1 MAILSLATNMP
12 LFRTGELLSAAKL
25 NTMRDAALA
34 QDEASR
40 LGGVA
45 FCASYGNPPQ
55 NDDENPNLIW
65 RGGFTMVDGATT
77 LTIVLVTSSISG
89 VNLLRVTRTGASAIS
104 STHDLD
110 NPPGPPQTITIDITP
125 ANYSNG
131 QIVLVD
137 IELYNAAGGASEN
150 WGDIEI
156 REVSLT
162 PISISDTWPG
172 VPTFGAISAANLNQ
186 LANAIDWLTLRMGT
200 RYDPLFQGVV
210 RRFGP
215 FFQQGDVQLRATVR
229 RSPSHGTVIA
239 SGYVLREHPGATER
253 VTLTIGLNVVAT
265 YNVPAAV
272 GQHEWTLSTALPGST
287 GDIIYVMV
295 QYERTAPDE
304 DNGGLLGINR
314 WSVNEIYTSSDT
326 TAPVTLEQQVAR
338 QRPSFSSLQSWL
350 NSLATIVNA
359 TYTRIV
365 TTNAAL
371 WSRQIC
377 YRARYGRLDQQA
389 WFEPGGLAMRWR
401 RAGDA
406 VAIRGRGVSIGV
418 GGAQFERT
426 NEVGFYEF
434 SNTRST
440 SIIPGDATQSV
451 LWFLD
456 NAPGLPSGAP
466 YNLRGVDLLY
476 AAERLKTV
484 V

>member
-1 MAILSLATNMP
+1 MAILSLANNMP

-25 NTMRDAALA
+25 NIMRDAALA
-34 QDEASR
+34 QEEASR
-40 LGGVA
+40 LGRVA
-45 FCASYGNPPQ
+45 FCSGYSNPPQ
-55 NDDENPNLIW
+55 NNDQNPVVIW
-65 RGGFTMVDGATT
+65 RGGFTMVAGVTNLTVIVSSNISGTDFLRVHRTGSTT
-77 LTIVLVTSSISG
+77 VTTTHTLNASLQTFTISISG
-89 VNLLRVTRTGASAIS
+89 AG
-104 STHDLD
+104 
-110 NPPGPPQTITIDITP
+110 
-125 ANYSNG
+125 YSDG

-137 IELYNAAGGASEN
+137 IDLYDSGSGSTVN
-150 WGDIEI
+150 WDTIEVY
-156 REVSLT
+156 EVSINNVDIT
-162 PISISDTWPG
+162 TSWPG
-172 VPTFGAISAANLNQ
+172 VPTFGDISAANLNQ
-186 LANAIDWLTLRMGT
+186 LANAIDYLTLRMAT

-215 FFQQGDVQLRATVR
+215 FYLQSDVYLLASIR
-229 RSPSHGTVIA
+229 RSPAHGILYA
-239 SGYVLREHPGATER
+239 SGYVLREFSGATER
-253 VTLTIGLNVVAT
+253 VTLTVGTTVVAT
-265 YNVPAAV
+265 YSVPSGT
-272 GQHEWTLSTALPGST
+272 GQHEWTLSHALSGST
-287 GDIIYVMV
+287 DDVIRVVV

-350 NSLATIVNA
+350 NNLATIVNA
-359 TYTRIV
+359 TYTRIDNNYPV
-365 TTNAAL
+365 
-371 WSRQIC
+371 WKRQIA
-377 YRARYGRLDQQA
+377 YRARYGYLDQQA
-389 WFEPGGLAMRWR
+389 WFEPAGLAMRWR

-406 VAIRGRGVSIGV
+406 VAIRGRGISIGV

-434 SNTRST
+434 SNTRSE
-440 SIIPGDATQSV
+440 SIIPGDETQSV

-466 YNLRGVDLLY
+466 YNLRGVDLFY

>member
-1 MAILSLATNMP
+1 MAILSLAGNMP
-12 LFRTGELLSAAKL
+12 LFRTDELLSAAKL
-25 NTMRDAALA
+25 NAMRDAALA

-45 FCASYGNPPQ
+45 FCSSYGNPPQ
-55 NDDENPNLIW
+55 NDDQNPTIIW
-65 RGGFTMVDGATT
+65 RGGFTMVSGATT
-77 LTIVLVTSSISG
+77 LTVIVSSTFSG
-89 VNLLRVTRTGASAIS
+89 AFLRVHQTGSATVTDTITLNS
-104 STHDLD
+104 S
-110 NPPGPPQTITIDITP
+110 NPQPETFTIDITGE
-125 ANYSNG
+125 NYSNG

-137 IELYNAAGGASEN
+137 IDLFNPSAGDTEDWGA
-150 WGDIEI
+150 IEI
-156 REVSLT
+156 YEVSLS
-162 PISISDTWPG
+162 PISISDAWPG
-172 VPTFGAISAANLNQ
+172 VPTFGAITAANLNQ

-215 FFQQGDVQLRATVR
+215 YFQQGDVQLIGSIRRATD
-229 RSPSHGTVIA
+229 HNILYA
-239 SGYVLREHPGATER
+239 SGYVQREYEGATEAISLI
-253 VTLTIGLNVVAT
+253 VGSTTVAT
-265 YNVPAAV
+265 YSVPAAL
-272 GQHEWTLSTALPGST
+272 GQHEWTLSTTLTAAADT
-287 GDIIYVMV
+287 VTRVAV
-295 QYERTAPDE
+295 QYDRSNPDE
-304 DNGGLLGINR
+304 DGGGLRNINR
-314 WSVNEIYTSSDT
+314 WSVNEIYTSS
-326 TAPVTLEQQVAR
+326 APGAPATLDPQVAR
-338 QRPSFSSLQSWL
+338 QRPSFSTLQTWL